1 MYYLNQT
8 PVAQTPP
15 ANLTAAT
22 RPDWAL
28 ASSSHDYNWHDG
40 RLHALA
46 TVALA
51 PGASYVGTWTI
62 PIVIDGRR
70 TAISGGLWHAD
81 RPSLVWFWPIL
92 VLLACVIA
100 AMRLKRPS
108 LDRRIA
114 RAVGITALLALRGSA
129 ASACTAATAAIAGIG
144 RELHGHPNVSPTQ
157 YVELAIIFAFVAWGL
172 YRLLLRQHGY
182 FTYFVI
188 ALAVLWEGLSLIP
201 ILRDG
206 FVLINLPPFL
216 ARTATMLCLACGA
229 AILPLVLRLA
239 ELPER
244 NAART
249 RPTTDE
255 LDADDLDEAWDIG

>member
-1 MYYLNQT
+1 ML
-8 PVAQTPP
+8 
-15 ANLTAAT
+15 
-22 RPDWAL
+22 
-28 ASSSHDYNWHDG
+28 G
-40 RLHALA
+40 
-46 TVALA
+46 
-51 PGASYVGTWTI
+51 TI
-62 PIVIDGRR
+62 PIGSGGRGLLSAAQTAVRKLASAGGVKLPTVSSPSGVATATGGPGEGGGRR
-70 TAISGGLWHAD
+70 AAVNQMAIIVFALAAVALTGLT
-81 RPSLVWFWPIL
+81 I
-92 VLLACVIA
+92 
-100 AMRLKRPS
+100 
-108 LDRRIA
+108 RRTLRRR
-114 RAVGITALLALRGSA
+114 RAPRRRTSSRRRRTGLP
-129 ASACTAATAAIAGIG
+129 AS
-144 RELHGHPNVSPTQ
+144 VSPTQ

-216 ARTATMLCLACGA
+216 ARTATMLCLACGTT
-229 AILPLVLRLA
+229 ILLLAFSLA

-255 LDADDLDEAWDIG
+255 LDPDDLDEAWEIG